1 MSVNRVE
8 IRDTDFHPG
17 DQLLRRRVS
26 QASTL

>member
-1 MSVNRVE
+1 MSGDRVE
-8 IRDTDFHPG
+8 IRGADFHPG